1 MVGLPTQAFRE
12 RRLLTDLDKACLSKK
27 RKFFDPRMARVSVRI
42 LPGEQY
48 VAETPK
54 EVLVTILGSCV
65 AACIRD
71 PRSGIGGMN
80 HFMMPR
86 SENGQ
91 WGQASDALRYGNH
104 AMESLIKEMVK
115 RGADRDSLEIKVF
128 GGANVTKGSIHL
140 IGDQN
145 CDFIR
150 HYLQHEGLACG
161 AYDLG
166 GQRARRIQ
174 YFPDSG
180 RVKRQFL
187 KRSNDARMIED
198 ETAYFDRISGEAG
211 PARTETGTETGTET
225 SDRGPQR

>member
-1 MVGLPTQAFRE
+1 MAGIPASVFRE
-12 RRLLTDLDKACLSKK
+12 RRLLTELDDACLSKK
-27 RKFFDPRMARVSVRI
+27 RKFFDPRLARVSVRI

-48 VAETPK
+48 VAETPQ

-71 PRSGIGGMN
+71 PQSGIGGMN
-80 HFMMPR
+80 HFMMPY
-86 SENGQ
+86 SENGPSS
-91 WGQASDALRYGNH
+91 QAGDALRYGNH
-104 AMESLIKEMVK
+104 AMEVLINELVR
-115 RGADRDSLEIKVF
+115 RGADRANLEIKVF
-128 GGANVTKGSIHL
+128 GGANVTKGSINL

-145 CDFIR
+145 SDFIR
-150 HYLQHEGLACG
+150 RYLQCEGLACG

-187 KRSNDARMIED
+187 KRSSDARMIEA
-198 ETAYFDRISGEAG
+198 ETAYFDRISSKCK
-211 PARTETGTETGTET
+211 PAQTET
-225 SDRGPQR
+225 SDREPQR

>member
-1 MVGLPTQAFRE
+1 MGLPADLLGE

-27 RKFFDPRMARVSVRI
+27 RKFFDPRISRVSVRI

-48 VAETPK
+48 VAETPQ
-54 EVLVTILGSCV
+54 EVLVTILGSCI

-71 PRSGIGGMN
+71 PNSGIAGMN

-91 WGQASDALRYGNH
+91 SGQAGDALRYGNH
-104 AMESLIKEMVK
+104 AMESLINELIR
-115 RGADRDSLEIKVF
+115 RGADRASLEIKVF
-128 GGANVTKGSIHL
+128 GGANVTKGSVNL

-145 CDFIR
+145 CAFIK
-150 HYLQHEGLACG
+150 HYLKCEGLACG

-187 KRSNDARMIED
+187 KRSGDARMIED
-198 ETAYFDRISGEAG
+198 ETAYFDRISGQATPTGAEA
-211 PARTETGTETGTET
+211 P
-225 SDRGPQR
+225 DREPRR